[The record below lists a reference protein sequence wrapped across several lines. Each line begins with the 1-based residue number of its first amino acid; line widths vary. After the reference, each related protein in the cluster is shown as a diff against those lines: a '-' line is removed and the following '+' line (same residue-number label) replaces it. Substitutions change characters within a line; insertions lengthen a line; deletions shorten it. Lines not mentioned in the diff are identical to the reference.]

1 MKRLWVLLLVPMA
14 VMICSITFTV
24 KTESKPIALPPET
37 ARVATEP
44 TLVRFVGAKERT
56 VESRLPY
63 AVTSNQRPAHRIR
76 RACYRAVHEFR
87 MKPDESGPPPP
98 CQRQNRFRPQSGN
111 ETACP
116 INIFVTRL

>member
-1 MKRLWVLLLVPMA
+1 MLVPMA
-14 VMICSITFTV
+14 VMTRSA
-24 KTESKPIALPPET
+24 KTERKQIALPPET

-98 CQRQNRFRPQSGN
+98 C
-111 ETACP
+111 
-116 INIFVTRL
+116 